1 LRVSVVDARSNSPL
15 PGASITV
22 GTTKVLSDA
31 TGTAR
36 LVGLA
41 PGPLEVKVSAEGFRE
56 AQEAVVIVAGTEA
69 ELPVSLAFARQSALA
84 TLSGQ
89 VRSVRKGKP
98 LQAWLVIP
106 EARLR
111 RKTDPR
117 GTFQVQLKQGRYR
130 LVFSAPGH
138 LSQTK
143 VVSVQEGEQ
152 AIFNVDLFPK
162 TR

>member
-1 LRVSVVDARSNSPL
+1 VAVVDASSGAPL
-15 PGASITV
+15 PGATITV
-22 GTTKVLSDA
+22 GTTQVLSDA

-41 PGPLEVKVSAEGFRE
+41 PGPVEVRVSAEGFRE
-56 AQEAVVIVAGTEA
+56 VREAVVIAAGLET
-69 ELPVSLAFARQSALA
+69 ELPVSLSFARQSALA
-84 TLSGQ
+84 TLAGQ

-98 LQAWLVIP
+98 LRAWLVIP

-111 RKTDPR
+111 LRTDAR

-130 LVFSAPGH
+130 LIFSAPGH

-143 VVSVQEGEQ
+143 VVTVQDGEQ

-162 TR
+162 PR